1 MAKHSHHDHDHHD
14 HAHHVVPTS
23 FNRAFTMAILGNAIF
38 VLAQIVVAIVAN
50 STSLLA
56 DAIHNLGDVLGLIVA
71 AVANRLMLRNPTEKA
86 SYGMKKTS
94 ILAALINGS
103 ILVFSCGII
112 ASEAVYKLF
121 VPTMINAMPVI
132 YIAMLGIVV
141 NTGTALLFIRG
152 RDDLNIRAA
161 YLHLLYDAWISLGVV
176 ISAWILHKT
185 HWMWIDPVVGLL
197 IALVI
202 VKGTWR
208 LFIESFHM
216 IIDAVP
222 KKISLT
228 KVHQFLSEIPGVKQ
242 VHDLHIWA
250 LSTQENALSVH
261 LWMPENNLTDEHRQ
275 QLVTQLRETFHI
287 HHATIQV
294 EKALNYCNDVC
305 SKYT

>member
-1 MAKHSHHDHDHHD
+1 MTKHVHDHDHNHHQ
-14 HAHHVVPTS
+14 HAIPAS
-23 FNRAFTMAILGNAIF
+23 FNRAFSLAIGGNAFF
-38 VLAQIVVAIVAN
+38 VFAQIVVAIFAH

-71 AVANRLMLRNPTEKA
+71 AIANRLMLRNRTEKT

-103 ILVFSCGII
+103 ILIFSCGII

-121 VPTMINAMPVI
+121 FPSVTHAMPVI
-132 YIAMLGIVV
+132 YIALLGIVV
-141 NTGTALLFIRG
+141 NTGTALLFLRG

-161 YLHLLYDAWISLGVV
+161 YLHLLFDAWISLGVV

-185 HWMWIDPVVGLL
+185 GWMWIDPVVGLL
-197 IALVI
+197 IAALI
-202 VKGTWR
+202 VRGTWQ
-208 LFIESFHM
+208 LFIESFYM

-222 KKISLT
+222 KKISLMQ
-228 KVHQFLSEIPGVKQ
+228 VHKFLSEIPGVKQ

-261 LWMPENNLTDEHRQ
+261 LWIPEDSLTDKDRQ
-275 QLVTQLRETFHI
+275 ELVHQLRDTFQI

-294 EKALNYCNDVC
+294 EKTLNYCNDVC
-305 SKYT
+305 SKFA